1 MTPLIFLDYAPRVD
15 LLHISL
21 ESCSS
26 PSGGW
31 SLEMWEQDKLWDVI
45 LESPQDVILEE
56 LCCSTALQD
65 GVHNEPP
72 QIPSISTV
80 WIQDAR
86 VVERMVIYCQ

>member
-1 MTPLIFLDYAPRVD
+1 
-15 LLHISL
+15 
-21 ESCSS
+21 
-26 PSGGW
+26 
-31 SLEMWEQDKLWDVI
+31 MWEQDKLWVVI
-45 LESPQDVILEE
+45 LESPQDVILEELWNAMLEE

-86 VVERMVIYCQ
+86 VVERMVVYCQ